1 MLYYLLYPL
10 RDTFFIFNVFKY
22 ITFRAAF
29 ACVTAFLITVIFAPP
44 IIRKLQALKVGETI
58 RQKYCPGLYERHKG
72 KQGTPTMGGILVLF
86 GIFVSTIMWADMKNS
101 FVLIAL
107 MVTGWLGGIGFLDD
121 YSKLVSGAKGAKSG
135 KRGLNKRTKLFAQ
148 IIAGFIVGL
157 FLYINPKTTGVLEMP
172 FFKDLAINL
181 GIFYIPFVILVIT
194 AASNAV
200 NLTDGLDGLAIG
212 CITLTALAYAGMS
225 YVTGHVDFAHYL
237 GIYYLPE
244 AGELTVFCA
253 AIVGAGLGFLWYNT
267 YPASIFMGD
276 TGALALGGAIG
287 TVAVFVKKEI
297 ILLLIGGIFVVE
309 ALSVLLQVISFR
321 CTGKRIFKIAPLHH
335 HFEMCGWAEPKV
347 TVRLWIIAIIL
358 VFLSF
363 ATLKLR

>member
-10 RDTFFIFNVFKY
+10 REYFFVFNVFRY

-29 ACVTAFLITVIFAPP
+29 ASVTAFLITVVFAPP
-44 IIRKLQALKVGETI
+44 IIRKLQALKVGETV
-58 RQKYCPGLYERHKG
+58 RREHVPGLYDLHKE
-72 KQGTPTMGGILVLF
+72 KQGTPTMGGILILL
-86 GIFVSTIMWADMKNS
+86 GIFASTILWADLKNS
-101 FVLIAL
+101 FVLLAL

-121 YSKLVSGAKGAKSG
+121 YRKLVSPPGSS
-135 KRGLNKRTKLFAQ
+135 KRGLSKRTKLFSQ
-148 IIAGFIVGL
+148 ILAGSIVAT
-157 FLYINPKTTGVLEMP
+157 FLYLNPGTTTVLEMP
-172 FFKDLAINL
+172 FLKEMAVDL

-212 CITLTALAYAGMS
+212 CVVLSAVAYTGMS
-225 YVTGHVDFAHYL
+225 YITGHAGFAEYL
-237 GIYYLPE
+237 GVYHLPE
-244 AGELTVFCA
+244 AAELTVFCA
-253 AIVGAGLGFLWYNT
+253 AIAGAGLGFLWYNSF
-267 YPASIFMGD
+267 PASIFMGD

-297 ILLLIGGIFVVE
+297 ILLLVGGIFVVE
-309 ALSVLLQVISFR
+309 ALSVLLQIISFR
-321 CTGKRIFKIAPLHH
+321 STGKRIFKIAPLHH

-347 TVRLWIIAIIL
+347 TVRFWIIAIIL
-358 VFLSF
+358 MLLSF